1 MLFVAKWQ
9 IQNCLLD
16 HFKASI
22 FSHALCAEKEMI
34 AQQIIDY
41 RYDLKQSLLLSP
53 PVHESIH
60 ILLNEEKWVKIP
72 VIGMAS
78 CTIPISLPEQRRKPS
93 MIS

>member
-22 FSHALCAEKEMI
+22 FSHALCAEKQMI

-41 RYDLKQSLLLSP
+41 RFKQSLLLSP
-53 PVHESIH
+53 PYMKVFTYYY
-60 ILLNEEKWVKIP
+60 
-72 VIGMAS
+72 M
-78 CTIPISLPEQRRKPS
+78 RKS
-93 MIS
+93 E